1 MSAAPFRFPH
11 QPSSSNAPESPI
23 GSQGAPPSAIVYP
36 LGFILKNYWLAV
48 GGTFQVRQLLLT
60 ALFFFALASGACA
73 EVTLT
78 FYSHHLGTYG
88 FGITFPHA
96 HVELSG
102 TTGADAKPVKAN
114 FGFTADTISP
124 SILWGSVDGAV
135 VSMPDD
141 YIAMSQPHLSLTI
154 SDEQYRSVLAIVDRW
169 RKYPQPSYNL
179 DTHNCVTF
187 VKEIAIALRLPA
199 SNAVKFVRNP
209 KEFLEDL
216 QLRASKTNRIL
227 ATGRPQPS
235 IPSAQ
240 PHTNKTKTVTTGN

>member
-1 MSAAPFRFPH
+1 VV
-11 QPSSSNAPESPI
+11 SSTLS
-23 GSQGAPPSAIVYP
+23 GAS
-36 LGFILKNYWLAV
+36 LKNIGCLSGDSQSKMS
-48 GGTFQVRQLLLT
+48 GGTVRLHQVLLT
-60 ALFFFALASGACA
+60 ALFFFASASGACA

-78 FYSHHLGTYG
+78 FYSHHFGTYG
-88 FGITFPHA
+88 LGVTFPHA
-96 HVELSG
+96 HVVLSG
-102 TTGADAKPVKAN
+102 TTRADAKPVKAN

-124 SILWGSVDGAV
+124 SILWGSVEGAV

-141 YIAMSQPHLSLTI
+141 YIAVSQPHLSLPI

-199 SNAVKFVRNP
+199 SNNVKFIRNP

-216 QLRASKTNRIL
+216 QLRTSKTNRIL
-227 ATGRPQPS
+227 ATGRPPQRP
-235 IPSAQ
+235 IPSGQ
-240 PHTNKTKTVTTGN
+240 PHTDKTKTVKTGD

>member
-1 MSAAPFRFPH
+1 VV
-11 QPSSSNAPESPI
+11 SSTLS
-23 GSQGAPPSAIVYP
+23 GAS
-36 LGFILKNYWLAV
+36 LKNIGCLSGDSQSKMS
-48 GGTFQVRQLLLT
+48 GGTVRLHQVLLT
-60 ALFFFALASGACA
+60 ALFFFASASGACA

-78 FYSHHLGTYG
+78 FYSHHFGTYG
-88 FGITFPHA
+88 LGVTFPHA
-96 HVELSG
+96 HVVLSG
-102 TTGADAKPVKAN
+102 TTRADAKPVKAN

-124 SILWGSVDGAV
+124 SILWGSVEGAV

-141 YIAMSQPHLSLTI
+141 YIAVSQPHLSLPI

-199 SNAVKFVRNP
+199 SNNVKFIRNP

-227 ATGRPQPS
+227 ATGKPQRP

-240 PHTNKTKTVTTGN
+240 PHTSKTKTVKTGD